1 MKLAAAFNKE
11 KNTISN
17 SFCNT
22 KYFKIY
28 DIENGNVVCSEIV
41 GTMQGDT
48 EQMVGLLC
56 MFEADGLICSHIEE
70 EAETQLYEEG
80 IELYS
85 GYYGNPDDAVDFLIG

>member
-11 KNTISN
+11 NNTISE
-17 SFCNT
+17 SFCST
-22 KYFKIY
+22 KHFKIY
-28 DIENGNVVCSEIV
+28 DIENGSVICSEVV

-56 MFEADGLICSHIEE
+56 MFEADGVICSSIEE
-70 EAETQLYEEG
+70 EAETQLYDEG

-85 GYYGNPDDAVDFLIG
+85 GFYGDPDEAVEFLTE